1 MIITQTQIARDFTSY
16 DGKIIEVY
24 HQPILDM
31 DRSKFDPIQIR
42 YYKQFKNLRDGIHSG
57 DWFLDKDWKRTYC
70 REFYQT
76 CFSDT
81 PNIPTHLM
89 SKRAMNKLLLKG
101 GSFDV
106 LTEDHFQS
114 PQFATNVIM
123 FFPEKYLFGKDA
135 WENFCKF
142 VDLMRRTIWVTPDEN
157 KALSK
162 LTSNTK
168 ENGTRIICKASH
180 KYEHLNIQLVKRKN
194 TSIRTSKDKK
204 SWFDV
209 ETVSNVF
216 TDIPSDY
223 VEVEEQ
229 FLLKD

>member
-1 MIITQTQIARDFTSY
+1 
-16 DGKIIEVY
+16 
-24 HQPILDM
+24 
-31 DRSKFDPIQIR
+31 
-42 YYKQFKNLRDGIHSG
+42 
-57 DWFLDKDWKRTYC
+57 
-70 REFYQT
+70 
-76 CFSDT
+76 
-81 PNIPTHLM
+81 
-89 SKRAMNKLLLKG
+89 
-101 GSFDV
+101 
-106 LTEDHFQS
+106 
-114 PQFATNVIM
+114 M

>member
-1 MIITQTQIARDFTSY
+1 MIITQTQIERDFTSC
-16 DGKIIEVY
+16 DGKVIKVY
-24 HQPILDM
+24 HQPIFDM

-42 YYKQFKNLRDGIHSG
+42 YFTQFEKLRNKIISG
-57 DWFLDKDWKRTYC
+57 DWFLNTDWQREIC
-70 REFYQT
+70 RSFYQT
-76 CFSDT
+76 CCSDT

-89 SKRAMNKLLLKG
+89 SKRAMVKLLKQG
-101 GSFDV
+101 KFEV